1 MMLMALIGY
10 GALCLIGI
18 VLSAVYSGLE
28 TGIYTINR
36 VRLIV
41 RSGKDERRA
50 VRLQNEIDHPNRL
63 LTTLLLGNNIAN
75 YAGTFGMAAILTRL
89 QYSEIQ
95 VVVMNAA
102 ILVPLLFVFGETLP
116 KDLFRTYT
124 DRWSY
129 WWSGFLLVSRRAFTW
144 IGLGPIVQGFGMVVA
159 RVVGGDPA
167 LAPTA
172 RQRISQLIKEGIGAG
187 VLSESQTA
195 LVDRALSI
203 RDRTVAGE
211 MIPWDD
217 VATISSEVDPR
228 SRLEHLQL
236 NHTRLP
242 VVDNSQK
249 VCGVLCLLDALLQ
262 PNEPTRKLMTE
273 AMTLSPNTSVQ
284 AALGM
289 MRSRRQPLAIVL
301 DTSTNRP
308 LGLVTFK
315 DLVEPITGELSA
327 W

>member
-1 MMLMALIGY
+1 
-10 GALCLIGI
+10 
-18 VLSAVYSGLE
+18 
-28 TGIYTINR
+28 
-36 VRLIV
+36 
-41 RSGKDERRA
+41 
-50 VRLQNEIDHPNRL
+50 
-63 LTTLLLGNNIAN
+63 
-75 YAGTFGMAAILTRL
+75 MAAILTRL
-89 QYSEIQ
+89 QYTEVQ
-95 VVVMNAA
+95 VVVINAA

-129 WWSGFLLVSRRAFTW
+129 WWSGFLLVSRRTFTW
-144 IGLGPIVQGFGMVVA
+144 IGLGPIAQGFGMVVA
-159 RVVGGDPA
+159 RVVGGDPT

-211 MIPWDD
+211 MISWND
-217 VATISSEVDPR
+217 VDEAQE
-228 SRLEHLQL
+228 
-236 NHTRLP
+236 
-242 VVDNSQK
+242 
-249 VCGVLCLLDALLQ
+249 VCGVLCLLDALLE
-262 PNEPTRKLMTE
+262 PNEPTQTLMTE

-289 MRSRRQPLAIVL
+289 MRSRRQPLAIVV
-301 DTSTNRP
+301 DTSTKRP

>member
-1 MMLMALIGY
+1 MTLTVLIAF
-10 GALCLIGI
+10 GALTLIGI

-41 RSGKDERRA
+41 RAGQDDPRA
-50 VRLQNEIDHPNRL
+50 IRLQNEIEHPNRL

-95 VVVMNAA
+95 VVVMNAL

-129 WWSGFLLVSRRAFTW
+129 QWSGFLVVSRRAFTW
-144 IGLGPIVQGFGMVVA
+144 IGLGPIVRGFGMAVA
-159 RVVGGDPA
+159 RVVGGNPA

-172 RQRISQLIKEGIGAG
+172 RQRISQLIKEGISAG

-211 MIPWDD
+211 MISWND
-217 VATISSEVDPR
+217 VATISSNVDPS
-228 SRLEHLQL
+228 SRLEHLNL
-236 NHTRLP
+236 RHTRLP
-242 VVDNSQK
+242 VVDDSQA
-249 VCGVLCLLDALLQ
+249 VCGVLRLLDALIQ
-262 PNEPTRKLMTE
+262 PNEPTEKLMTE

-301 DTSTNRP
+301 DTTTNRP
-308 LGLVTFK
+308 LGLITFK